1 MGTID
6 LPKSPNV
13 FHPEKPSAV
22 GSRNSLAQEYRDQQ
36 AEVNQLLEEETNKVI
51 HHLTARLPKDVLER
65 LDVMGGMKEKLY
77 NYFNQNYQNM
87 FNRYMVTSE
96 DEMVKKVRNF
106 IDKEET
112 KVLARYT
119 PKEIADLLDA
129 VGGADRF
136 NTGEIEKSMVNMYGH
151 LQGHI
156 QRGVNEL
163 ETHTNTILRQKTDTG
178 AFVRGE
184 NAYSIVKCAFKD
196 NLLKPKTVSDVKL
209 SVNILDSE
217 LISPIFHYQVTVEY
231 LIKDILSKHL
241 LDSIDQTI
249 ETIKDERVDSGVEEL
264 SDSEII
270 FSKIA
275 QIPNFTD
282 DDVDNPK
289 SKRYTDVAKLILD
302 KIDGL
307 RAEIDPES
315 FDQMN
320 MRENIKKIVD
330 IENIR
335 NRGFNT
341 AINSITSILDTSKM
355 GYQYIEN
362 LKNARQ
368 VVIREYEDSD
378 VANLPDERY
387 QIVLRYFDNAQL
399 IEDRKAYD
407 VQIKSFETE
416 IQHLWD
422 VLEVIY
428 QDSKSSLK
436 VTDFTDLAK
445 KNKSKIKTR
454 IKDKTGEPLY
464 EDIAKVWD
472 EISFVNVA
480 ETEVERSNRTYLFE
494 KDRIRQKIILMRN
507 RMKSMYDYLYPVERR
522 IMEDRLA
529 FLERE
534 YNRFEY
540 MINPYHLNPGI
551 LLDVDI
557 TSIKRKKAT
566 LDAMANV
573 LNEFLH
579 GVSKGFQDAAF
590 ASYSRRRSTVREDIT
605 QSFSSSTDERPKSG
619 ESSST
624 STYLDLINSESEGAA
639 DTPKQAPKAIAAP
652 KRGQSTGVK
661 AAASTKNNGGS
672 TRGRPAAKAKA
683 GASGRG
689 SSGRGG
695 GAAGRG
701 RGRPRG
707 RDSGLREV

>member
-1 MGTID
+1 MGAID

-65 LDVMGGMKEKLY
+65 LDVMGGVKEKLY

-129 VGGADRF
+129 VGGADKF
-136 NTGEIEKSMVNMYGH
+136 NTGEIEKSIVNMYGH
-151 LQGHI
+151 LQGHV

-163 ETHTNTILRQKTDTG
+163 ETHTNSILRQKTDTG

-196 NLLKPKTVSDVKL
+196 NLVKPKTVTDVKL

-217 LISPIFHYQVTVEY
+217 LISPIFHYQATVEY
-231 LIKDILSKHL
+231 LVKDLLSKHIV
-241 LDSIDQTI
+241 DSIDHAI
-249 ETIKDERVDSGVEEL
+249 ETLKDDRVDQGLEEF

-270 FSKIA
+270 FNKLG
-275 QIPNFTD
+275 QVQNFTD
-282 DDVDNPK
+282 DDTENPK
-289 SKRYTDVAKLILD
+289 AKRYSVVAKALME
-302 KIDGL
+302 KINNL
-307 RAEIDPES
+307 RAEIDPET
-315 FDQMN
+315 FDQLN
-320 MRENIKKIVD
+320 IRENIKKIID

-341 AINSITSILDTSKM
+341 AINSITAILDTSKM

-362 LKNARQ
+362 LKNARE
-368 VVIREYEDSD
+368 VMIREYEETD
-378 VANLPDERY
+378 VAHLPDERY
-387 QIVLRYFDNAQL
+387 QIKLRYFDNAQL
-399 IEDRKAYD
+399 LEDRKAYD
-407 VQIKSFETE
+407 VQMKSFENE
-416 IQHLWD
+416 VHHIWD
-422 VLEVIY
+422 LLETIY
-428 QDSKSSLK
+428 QDSKSSWK
-436 VTDFTDLAK
+436 VSDFQDLAK
-445 KNKSKIKTR
+445 KNRQKIKKN
-454 IKDKTGEPLY
+454 KDKTGEPVY

-472 EISFVNVA
+472 EISFIPPA
-480 ETEVERSNRTYLFE
+480 ETEVERSNRTYLYE
-494 KDRIRQKIILMRN
+494 KDRIRSRIILMRN
-507 RMKSMYDYLYPVERR
+507 KMKKMYDYLYPIERR
-522 IMEDRLA
+522 VMEDRLS

-534 YNRFEY
+534 YYRFEY
-540 MINPYHLNPGI
+540 MINPYHLQPGI

-590 ASYSRRRSTVREDIT
+590 ASFSRRRSTVREDIN
-605 QSFSSSTDERPKSG
+605 QSFGATPSDDSPAASSSPA
-619 ESSST
+619 SS
-624 STYLDLINSESEGAA
+624 YLDMINSDSASASEQQ
-639 DTPKQAPKAIAAP
+639 PKKAIAAP
-652 KRGQSTGVK
+652 KKGARGGGGR
-661 AAASTKNNGGS
+661 AAAKKS
-672 TRGRPAAKAKA
+672 
-683 GASGRG
+683 
-689 SSGRGG
+689 G
-695 GAAGRG
+695 GAAGKKGG

-707 RDSGLREV
+707 DSGLKEV